1 MHSHRRRPTLRQVA
15 AVLTAAWAGSA
26 LAAPPVEDEERFYT
40 VQPGD
45 TLSGIASRNLG
56 KASEW
61 KRLRSLNRI
70 PDPKA
75 LQPGRPLHLP
85 PLADDDGPAAEAEAI
100 LVRGEVRMR
109 TQRQAPALPL
119 QTGARLAAGTIIETG
134 AKGLLTLRF
143 VDGSRMLVAPN
154 SRLVLTK
161 LRRSA
166 SGTTTTRATLES
178 GDVESFVMR
187 RHGVAAR
194 YEVTTPRLNL
204 AVRGTVFRVQ
214 FDAAADEARAMV
226 SEGEVKAANAFG
238 QTSIPAGS
246 GSSALAGQAP
256 APARPLLPP
265 PTLGV
270 LAPSVEVLPLRLSWQ
285 SMADAR
291 RYRVELLDGEA
302 RDQLAASESVDE
314 ASMRWRNL
322 PNGTYRV
329 RVRGVDEGRLE
340 GANAESDF
348 AVRAW
353 PAPPLTAIPADGAV
367 VAPGRV
373 RFRWARVLDAD
384 TLHFQLANDADFSRL
399 TMDVRNLTGLSNG
412 LTLPLPPGR
421 YYWRVAAGN
430 AVDGRGPFGPV
441 RSFEV
446 REGAEAAAVSRQLH
460 WRAGEAGQ
468 RYAVQMASRAD
479 FAVPLVDTEASVA
492 EAAVPRDAGPL
503 YVRIKRIAPDGY
515 AGEFEAAQF
524 FDPAE

>member
-1 MHSHRRRPTLRQVA
+1 MPGHHHRPTFRLAA
-15 AVLTAAWAGSA
+15 AVLAAAWCEAA
-26 LAAPPVEDEERFYT
+26 LPAPPAENEESFYT

-75 LQPGRPLHLP
+75 LQPGMPLHLP
-85 PLADDDGPAAEAEAI
+85 PLPADDAQAAEAEAI

-109 TQRQAPALPL
+109 AQRQAPAVPL
-119 QTGARLAAGTIIETG
+119 QTGARLATGTIIETG

-154 SRLVLTK
+154 SRLVLSK
-161 LRRSA
+161 LRRGA
-166 SGTTTTRATLES
+166 SGAATTRATLEA

-238 QTSIPAGS
+238 QTSLPAGS

-265 PTLGV
+265 PTLG
-270 LAPSVEVLPLRLSWQ
+270 ATPSSVDVFPLRQSWQ

-291 RYRVELLDGEA
+291 RYRVELLDGDA
-302 RDQLAASESVDE
+302 RDQLAASESVEE
-314 ASMRWRNL
+314 ASVRWRNL
-322 PNGTYRV
+322 PNGTYRL

-348 AVRAW
+348 EVRAW
-353 PAPPLTAIPADGAV
+353 PAPPLTAAPADGAV

-373 RFRWARVLDAD
+373 RFRWARALDAD
-384 TLHFQLANDADFSRL
+384 ALHFQLANDADFSRPV
-399 TMDVRNLTGLSNG
+399 MDVRNLTGLSNG
-412 LTLPLPPGR
+412 LTLPLPAGR
-421 YYWRVAAGN
+421 YYWRVAADN

-446 REGAEAAAVSRQLH
+446 REDGEAPAVSQRLH
-460 WRAGEAGQ
+460 WRAGEAGE
-468 RYAVQMASRAD
+468 RYAIQMASRAD
-479 FAVPLVDTEASVA
+479 FAVPLVDSEASVA
-492 EAAVPRDAGPL
+492 EAAVPPDGGPL

-515 AGEFEAAQF
+515 AGEFEAVQF